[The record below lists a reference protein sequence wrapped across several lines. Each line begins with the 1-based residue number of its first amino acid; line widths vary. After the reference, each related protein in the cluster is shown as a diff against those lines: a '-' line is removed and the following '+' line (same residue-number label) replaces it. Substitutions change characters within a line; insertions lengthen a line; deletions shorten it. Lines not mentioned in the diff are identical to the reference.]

1 MAVRIIP
8 ARTVTVTLEDI
19 ILDQLCFEHAYSAL
33 RDRVQAGKL
42 TGYVE
47 ATLLA
52 NPGIAK
58 QTFLPLGMIVQ
69 LPEFSIQTETSIKRL
84 WD

>member
-1 MAVRIIP
+1 MVARIIP
-8 ARTVTVTLEDI
+8 ATTITVDQEDI

-42 TGYVE
+42 AGYVE

-52 NPGIAK
+52 NPGIADHVI
-58 QTFLPLGMIVQ
+58 LPFGMTVQ